1 MLIPSF
7 ITMLC
12 LGGMTFYLRFLVA
25 LYKEWKPRRRHAHKQ
40 SRVLQ
45 TMPKVDRPRSKSQP
59 SLAALKIS
67 EIRLNVDSHEFRR
80 HRA

>member
-12 LGGMTFYLRFLVA
+12 AGGVAFYLRFLVA
-25 LYKEWKPRRRHAHKQ
+25 LCKEWKPRRLRIHKE
-40 SRVLQ
+40 SRLFEEK
-45 TMPKVDRPRSKSQP
+45 PKVNRQSSKSQP
-59 SLAALKIS
+59 SVAALKIS
-67 EIRLNVDSHEFRR
+67 EIHLNTSSYEFRR